1 MEFKEAM
8 EKVSELEN
16 SDELIGAI
24 TSRIQK
30 ANQEDKDYKSSLSE
44 KDQEIQKL
52 KESMD
57 SREKEFQELKNSLT
71 SSKSDEKDLTIK
83 ALKEQ
88 VNELKGSF
96 DELSQKN
103 KAKEKEIED
112 NKKAKILKNA
122 FDKAGMISTDSM
134 VKAYSLEVAFNSEG
148 KLVSNDGKSVDSFV
162 GKLLE
167 DEPQLKKSELK
178 KGTNSFSASSNS
190 SVSMR
195 QQLEEFLK

>member
-44 KDQEIQKL
+44 KEEEIGKL
-52 KESMD
+52 KESMN

-71 SSKSDEKDLTIK
+71 NSKSDEKDLTIK

-190 SVSMR
+190 SVSTR